1 MRTWILAWCA
11 AALAVVS
18 SEQRSPAQTAKTGG
32 GTAPAELVQQT
43 TLSEVMRHL
52 YRWYLDENDVER
64 VANQPELVFW
74 VRRVNAKLDPG
85 DQSVFGE
92 ICMPQLDTTIEL
104 KKADYSIEETKTAV
118 KSRNFR
124 IKNVAR
130 APLPASPAEDYQVV
144 RVPMQEMKEYLFRT
158 RNQPDFPDAAL
169 FERMRQAL
177 RKELEKEKASLGLT
191 NALTGEQIVYLA
203 PLSPVGNDA
212 WVYWENQKLLIRFA
226 SDVDLSNPAV
236 WEHETMRIQVYDAYR
251 QMVISLEE
259 AAASNRFMTRNQIGR
274 ALYNCIVLGQR
285 VAVTPRPAS
294 GP

>member
-1 MRTWILAWCA
+1 MA
-11 AALAVVS
+11 
-18 SEQRSPAQTAKTGG
+18 QPAKAGD
-32 GTAPAELVQQT
+32 GTAPAELVQMS

-64 VANQPELVFW
+64 VANRPELVFW
-74 VRRVNAKLDPG
+74 VRRVKTKLDPG
-85 DQSVFGE
+85 DQSVFAE
-92 ICMPQLDTTIEL
+92 ICLPQLDTTISL
-104 KKADYSIEETKTAV
+104 KKSDYAVEETKTAV

-130 APLPASPAEDYQVV
+130 GPLPASPPPDCQVV
-144 RVPMQEMKEYLFRT
+144 RVPMQEMKDYLFRT
-158 RNQPDFPDAAL
+158 RNQPDYPNAAL
-169 FERMRQAL
+169 LERMRLEL
-177 RKELEKEKASLGLT
+177 RKELEKEKANLGLT
-191 NALTGEQIVYLA
+191 NAPTGEQTVYLA

-226 SDVDLSNPAV
+226 SDIDLSNPDV
-236 WEHETMRIQVYDAYR
+236 WEHETMRIQVYDTYR

-285 VAVTPRPAS
+285 VAITPRPAS